1 MVRSKLVYLQRC
13 SSDDLSSFG
22 LILNKS
28 VNLVDGSIEG
38 DDLEAVV
45 VHVQDDVLQNY
56 NKTGFKSV

>member
-1 MVRSKLVYLQRC
+1 MVQYKLVHLQRC

-56 NKTGFKSV
+56 NKTGFK

>member
-45 VHVQDDVLQNY
+45 VHVQDDVLQN
-56 NKTGFKSV
+56 

>member
-1 MVRSKLVYLQRC
+1 MVQSKLVYLQRC

-45 VHVQDDVLQNY
+45 VHVQDDVLQN
-56 NKTGFKSV
+56 